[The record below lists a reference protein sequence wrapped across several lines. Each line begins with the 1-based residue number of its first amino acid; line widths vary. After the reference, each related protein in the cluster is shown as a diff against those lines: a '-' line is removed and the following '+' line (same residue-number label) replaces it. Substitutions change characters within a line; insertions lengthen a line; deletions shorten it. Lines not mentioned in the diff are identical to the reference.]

1 MTKTTTTSFFTRL
14 IALVSGAAL
23 TASVLFILPGHAQ
36 NRFSN
41 PEKTVEDIFWGKLY
55 KQGGNTFFCN
65 KQFGQDSFLIT
76 QGYIYP
82 LNRVRDALRC
92 GTKSQCERNSEVYRH
107 VASDLHN
114 MVPIKSRIEM
124 KRRNAGYGE
133 MTSTAPKGECGL
145 KEGFQNI
152 EPPDRI
158 KGDVA
163 RGVVY
168 VMDTYDLPAPGSND
182 VFKRWHQADPP
193 GDLELTRNHRIRELQ
208 GNDNRFITNPDA
220 MFDDSIWGDAS

>member
-1 MTKTTTTSFFTRL
+1 MTTNTTVSFSNRL
-14 IALVSGAAL
+14 IAMLSGAVL
-23 TASVLFILPGHAQ
+23 TASLLFMLPSHAQ
-36 NRFSN
+36 SRFSN
-41 PEKTVEDIFWGKLY
+41 PDQTVEKVFWGKLY
-55 KQGGNTFFCN
+55 DQGGSTFFCN
-65 KQFGQDSFLIT
+65 DRFGQDSFLVT

-92 GTKSQCERNSEVYRH
+92 GTKSQCERTSRVYRH

-114 MVPIKSRIEM
+114 MVPIKSRVEM
-124 KRRNAGYGE
+124 QRRNAGYGE
-133 MTSTAPKGECGL
+133 MASSAPVGECGL

-168 VMDTYDLPAPGSND
+168 VMDTYDLPAPGSHD
-182 VFKRWHQADPP
+182 LFQRWHQADPP
-193 GDLELTRNHRIRELQ
+193 GDMELTRNQRIQELQ

-220 MFDDSIWGDAS
+220 MFDDFSWRDAS